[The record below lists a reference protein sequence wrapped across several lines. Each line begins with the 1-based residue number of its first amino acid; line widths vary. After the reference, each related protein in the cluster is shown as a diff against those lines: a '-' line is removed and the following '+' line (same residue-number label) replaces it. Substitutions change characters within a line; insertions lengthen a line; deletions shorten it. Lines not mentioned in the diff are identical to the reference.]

1 MTIIKSNCLHNSVV
15 SSSSRLVTKI
25 KPLSVLG
32 LMVQSSNFVLKS
44 INGLQNSFF
53 ASSMSNGFKQFQ
65 KPLTIVQ
72 PPSAE
77 IKRICGPMELRGI
90 ELIMKFGSI
99 VKSIDEQK
107 LIQNQ
112 NVLEDVKSLSPEVNL
127 NAIKVLPTSTVV
139 SAPAPKSCILSEIL
153 EASKVSNLFQY
164 ILL

>member
-1 MTIIKSNCLHNSVV
+1 MTIIKSNCLHNSAV

-44 INGLQNSFF
+44 INGLQKSFF
-53 ASSMSNGFKQFQ
+53 ASNMSNGFKQVH

-72 PPSAE
+72 PPSTE
-77 IKRICGPMELRGI
+77 KKRICGPMELRGI

-99 VKSIDEQK
+99 VKNIDEQK

-112 NVLEDVKSLSPEVNL
+112 NVLKDVKSLSSGVNL
-127 NAIKVLPTSTVV
+127 NDIKILPTSKVV

-153 EASKVSNLFQY
+153 EASKVSNLFH
-164 ILL
+164 